1 MNLLAGEQL
10 LHFVLLASC
19 INWLTGHSGLADTK
33 KIVLKVGINIL
44 VSYMKTVSKSFF
56 PVATGINKEIVFTI
70 PNTLKKYIT
79 QGKDN
84 LNYMLQE
91 VYSNIMSRLQR
102 NICRPNKTTI
112 KNQNI

>member
-10 LHFVLLASC
+10 LHFVLLAC
-19 INWLTGHSGLADTK
+19 IDWLTGHSGLADTK

-70 PNTLKKYIT
+70 PNTLK
-79 QGKDN
+79 
-84 LNYMLQE
+84 
-91 VYSNIMSRLQR
+91 NILLKAK
-102 NICRPNKTTI
+102 II
-112 KNQNI
+112 